1 MTPEELKKATE
12 HAPGP
17 RSSNENEWVN
27 FGIAQTG
34 QVNVANRDR
43 EIERELC
50 RKIEA
55 ANDKALEEARKRSR
69 RKVLGIF

>member
-1 MTPEELKKATE
+1 MVKEATP
-12 HAPGP
+12 HAPAP
-17 RSSNENEWVN
+17 KSADENEWVN

-43 EIERELC
+43 QIERSLC
-50 RKIEA
+50 RKIEE
-55 ANDKALEEARKRSR
+55 ANDKAAEEAKKRTR